1 MRIAVITTSQVPS
14 ISANSI
20 QVMKV
25 CQSYCQLGHDV
36 TLIIPGT
43 KTVGWDEISTNFG
56 IQTKFD
62 IKYIPTLKVFR
73 RYDFTLMTA
82 LIIFF
87 NHFDLVH
94 TWLPQIA
101 NIAGILGKPYF
112 IELHGMPTGK
122 IGPKLY
128 KDIIFSKHKKRF
140 LCITYALKVMYE
152 NQYNFKFKDSEIQ
165 IAPNGVVLEPYNNG
179 QEISEIRNNLGI
191 ENRFTVVYTGH
202 LYQGRG
208 MDLLVRLAQALPNIQ
223 FLWVGGKDDE
233 VNRWR
238 EFILENGIKNIV
250 LTGFVGNKKIPAYQL
265 SGDILVMP
273 YENTISGSSGGNSV
287 DFCSP
292 MKMFEYMAAGKPIIT
307 SDLPILHEVLN
318 EKNAIFCE
326 YNNIDQWVVAINLI
340 KENPDLGRRLGK
352 QARMDVEKYSWIERA
367 KKSLYR
373 FPQ

>member
-1 MRIAVITTSQVPS
+1 MQIAVITTSQVPS

-25 CQSYCQLGHDV
+25 CQAYSQLGHNV
-36 TLIIPGT
+36 TLIVPGK
-43 KTVGWDEISTNFG
+43 KTADWDQISTIFG
-56 IQTKFD
+56 IETKFR
-62 IKYIPTLKVFR
+62 IKYIPTIKIFR
-73 RYDFTLMTA
+73 RYDFITISA
-82 LIIFF
+82 LILFF

-94 TWLPQIA
+94 TWMPQIA
-101 NIAGILGKPYF
+101 NIAGFLRKPYI

-122 IGPKLY
+122 IGPKIY
-128 KDIIFSKHKKRF
+128 KKIIFSNHKKRI
-140 LCITYALKVMYE
+140 LCITNALKVMYE
-152 NQYNFKFKDSEIQ
+152 NKYNFKFKDSEIQ
-165 IAPNGVVLEPYNNG
+165 IAPNGVVLEPYNNYSG
-179 QEISEIRNNLGI
+179 TSEIRNNLGI
-191 ENRFTVVYTGH
+191 EDRFSVVYTGH

-208 MDLLVRLAQALPNIQ
+208 MDLLIQLAKALSNIQ

-250 LTGFVGNKKIPAYQL
+250 LTGFVGNKLIPAYQL
-265 SGDILVMP
+265 AGDILVMP

-318 EKNAIFCE
+318 EKNAIFCD
-326 YNNIDQWVVAINLI
+326 YNNVQQWANAINRI
-340 KENPDLGRRLGK
+340 KENPDLGHSLGN
-352 QARMDVEKYSWIERA
+352 QARLDVEKYSWIERA

-373 FPQ
+373 FPE